1 MLTSGIPLGFLYIRL
16 NKSCPMN
23 SLSPQQREHR
33 RLLLKFLLASPL
45 MGLTG
50 CTNGSKEGST
60 LSAPRSL
67 DEVITQVSDA
77 INVFDFE
84 KAARKKLPAAHL
96 GYLSTGVRDDLT
108 LQANRDA
115 FNRIK
120 LKMRRLVD
128 TNQVDMTT
136 ELFGKKWPTPIYL
149 SPLGSQRAF
158 HEEGELATA
167 RAAKAK
173 NHLQILSTVTTS
185 SIEDV
190 SRERGEPVWFQL
202 YALTDWN
209 GTLEMIKRAEG
220 VGSEVLVFKVD
231 IVAGLSNRETQ
242 ERMARIDD
250 RTCGNCHGTNRYER
264 KPMVPP
270 IKDIEIQ
277 RIVTWEL
284 LDKIRNS
291 TKMKLVVK
299 GIETAEDAELCLRH
313 QVNGII
319 VSNHGGRASET
330 GRGTIECLP
339 EIVQVVKKRVP
350 VMLDGGVR
358 RGTDIFKALALG
370 ADAVGIGRPYIWGLS
385 SFGQEGVEA
394 VLDIL
399 TREFEMTMQQAGVTS
414 IQQINTSYIA

>member
-1 MLTSGIPLGFLYIRL
+1 MI
-16 NKSCPMN
+16 K
-23 SLSPQQREHR
+23 LSAQKQEHR

-50 CTNGSKEGST
+50 CTTGGKEQAALPAT
-60 LSAPRSL
+60 RSI
-67 DEVITQVSDA
+67 DDVITQASDA

-84 KAARKKLPAAHL
+84 RAARKKLPAAHL

-120 LKMRRLVD
+120 LRMRRLVD
-128 TNQVDMTT
+128 TSHVDMTT

-158 HEEGELATA
+158 HEDGELASA

-173 NHLQILSTVTTS
+173 NHLQILSTVSTT

-220 VGSEVLVFKVD
+220 VGSEVLVFTVD

-242 ERMARIDD
+242 ERMKRIDD
-250 RTCGNCHGTNRYER
+250 RQCSNCHGENRYAR

-270 IKDIEIQ
+270 IKDIDIQ
-277 RIVTWEL
+277 RMVTWEL
-284 LDKIRNS
+284 LDKIKNS

-299 GIETAEDAELCLRH
+299 GIETAEDAALCLSH
-313 QVNGII
+313 QVDGII

-339 EIVQVVKKRVP
+339 EIVNVVKKRVP
-350 VMLDGGVR
+350 VMLDGGIR

-394 VLDIL
+394 VLDML
-399 TREFEMTMQQAGVTS
+399 TREFEMTMQQAGVRS
-414 IQQINTSYIA
+414 ISEINSNYIA